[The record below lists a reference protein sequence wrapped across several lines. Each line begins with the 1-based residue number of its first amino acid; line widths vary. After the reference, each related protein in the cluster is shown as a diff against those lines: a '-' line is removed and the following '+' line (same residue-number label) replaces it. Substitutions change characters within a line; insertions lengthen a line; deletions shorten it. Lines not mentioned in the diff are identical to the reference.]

1 MEGENTSKWGLSASV
16 LKWIAVVTMLID
28 HFAAAVYWHDPH
40 PPAVGA
46 VLRAAA
52 YGLSHRLAHGLA
64 ERAADWRHHGEP

>member
-1 MEGENTSKWGLSASV
+1 MSKKPGHETA
-16 LKWIAVVTMLID
+16 
-28 HFAAAVYWHDPH
+28 HGRGRHHRHRHDPH
-40 PPAVGA
+40 PAAVGA